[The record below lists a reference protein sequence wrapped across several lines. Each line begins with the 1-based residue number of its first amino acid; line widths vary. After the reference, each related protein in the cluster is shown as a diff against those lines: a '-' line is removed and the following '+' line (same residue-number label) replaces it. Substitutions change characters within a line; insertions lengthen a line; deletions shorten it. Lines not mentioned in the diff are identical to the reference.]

1 MVKLSC
7 HIDIYSCL
15 TNEIDTRVKNSMSL
29 IARRSPLSPQRGI
42 LAAGPYRIQC
52 ALGRSSTT
60 IFKREGDGATPVAQ
74 MALLSARHRHWRMPR
89 PRTVLP
95 IQPIRTTD
103 GWCDAARHAAYN
115 RPVRLPFPASTESMA
130 RKDRLYDFVVI
141 LDWNIRSRIRHRG
154 SAIFFH
160 IAKPGYPPT
169 EGCIAIA
176 PRDMTK
182 IAPLLRSGRRL
193 KVER

>member
-1 MVKLSC
+1 
-7 HIDIYSCL
+7 
-15 TNEIDTRVKNSMSL
+15 MSL

-60 IFKREGDGATPVAQ
+60 IFKREGDGATPVAA
-74 MALLSARHRHWRMPR
+74 MPLLATRHRHRRMPR
-89 PRTVLP
+89 PRSILP
-95 IQPIRTTD
+95 NQLTRADD
-103 GWCDAARHAAYN
+103 GWCDAPRHAAYN
-115 RPVRLPFPASTESMA
+115 RPVRLPFPASSEAMV
-130 RKDRLYDFVVI
+130 RNDRLYDFVVI
-141 LDWNIRSRIRHRG
+141 LDWNIRSRARHRG

-176 PRDMTK
+176 PKDMAK
-182 IAPLLRSGRRL
+182 ISPFLRSGRRL
-193 KVER
+193 VVER